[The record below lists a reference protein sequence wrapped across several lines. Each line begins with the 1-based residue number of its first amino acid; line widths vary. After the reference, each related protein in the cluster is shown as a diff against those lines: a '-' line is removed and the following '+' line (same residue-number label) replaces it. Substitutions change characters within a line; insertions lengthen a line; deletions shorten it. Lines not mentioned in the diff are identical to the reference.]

1 MVSGFIYCFKSK
13 QNRDRVQEY
22 IMKGFEQM
30 PFHTEEELEEKYGNI
45 EEELGE
51 LGNIEIN

>member
-1 MVSGFIYCFKSK
+1 
-13 QNRDRVQEY
+13 
-22 IMKGFEQM
+22 M

>member
-1 MVSGFIYCFKSK
+1 
-13 QNRDRVQEY
+13 
-22 IMKGFEQM
+22 MKGFEQM